1 MEEGIKR
8 ATKEQSLALSVHD
21 ANHRLVITGC
31 AGTGK
36 TVTSE
41 QHLVKIIT
49 EMPLN
54 AFNGLCLD
62 VFKNFSSGIPQY
74 DCLIIDEAQ
83 DSWNN
88 ENAIRFYTLRRF
100 KGLEANA
107 ILYKRKPENVTE

>member
-41 QHLVKIIT
+41 QHLVRIIT
-49 EMPLN
+49 EMPLKATAYVWTSLKTSLP
-54 AFNGLCLD
+54 AFRNT
-62 VFKNFSSGIPQY
+62 I
-74 DCLIIDEAQ
+74 A
-83 DSWNN
+83 
-88 ENAIRFYTLRRF
+88 
-100 KGLEANA
+100 
-107 ILYKRKPENVTE
+107 

>member
-49 EMPLN
+49 EMPLTAYVWMSLKTSLP
-54 AFNGLCLD
+54 AFRNT
-62 VFKNFSSGIPQY
+62 I
-74 DCLIIDEAQ
+74 A
-83 DSWNN
+83 
-88 ENAIRFYTLRRF
+88 
-100 KGLEANA
+100 
-107 ILYKRKPENVTE
+107 